1 MFCKVNVVIDK
12 KSYTI
17 LGYINQNGYTPSP
30 VVVVVKDDNNN
41 KLSLVFPNSEMFSIV
56 ESAEEVFESE
66 GLIRIIEEKKYSF
79 SGAERYMWDN
89 IGNNYIEV
97 IEGLRKEN

>member
-1 MFCKVNVVIDK
+1 
-12 KSYTI
+12 
-17 LGYINQNGYTPSP
+17 
-30 VVVVVKDDNNN
+30 
-41 KLSLVFPNSEMFSIV
+41 MFSIV